1 MDAIGLGGD
10 KDMLMAQL
18 FFSNALILPMG
29 FSFLPSV
36 QSTTHPLKPLCLSP
50 TNLLKHCTLILF
62 FRPPHL
68 QNMVLTR
75 SKSNKGAEASSPKA
89 PAPAPKTTPTKRKS
103 NVAATPAAK
112 VAKTDAP
119 SGVKNGTAPSASA
132 SASVTVAEEPLTK
145 ETNEAPVGSLEPTTA
160 AALPSAPITSE
171 PLTAPAPVDVPVVAP
186 IDVPVVAP
194 VEPVAASSEEP
205 SIQKSL
211 RPYDLVISDIEG
223 TTTPIVFVKENLFP
237 YVTSKLAEFLK
248 RNWSSEEMRAN
259 IEALRVQA
267 EKDVAEGLSEAV
279 AIAKES
285 SEVYVSS
292 CSNGLTTEKVQE
304 DVIASIEWQMKADRK
319 IGALKAFQGYM
330 WKEGYS
336 NGDLKGALYEDVVPA
351 FDQWKAEGKKL
362 YIYSSGSVPAQKL
375 LFGHSEKGDLLH
387 YFSGHYDTTIGQKI
401 ETESYSK
408 IATDIGINPERAL
421 FLSDNIHEINAAKK
435 AGIQAVVVDRPGND
449 PLSEKDRTSNI
460 VVKSFSDIPKPV

>member
-1 MDAIGLGGD
+1 
-10 KDMLMAQL
+10 
-18 FFSNALILPMG
+18 
-29 FSFLPSV
+29 
-36 QSTTHPLKPLCLSP
+36 
-50 TNLLKHCTLILF
+50 
-62 FRPPHL
+62 
-68 QNMVLTR
+68 MVLTR
-75 SKSNKGAEASSPKA
+75 SKSNKSADASTPKA
-89 PAPAPKTTPTKRKS
+89 PAPAPKTTPAKRKS
-103 NVAATPAAK
+103 NVAANPAAK

-119 SGVKNGTAPSASA
+119 SGAKNGTTPSASA
-132 SASVTVAEEPLTK
+132 SASVAEEPLTK
-145 ETNEAPVGSLEPTTA
+145 ETNAATVEPLEPTTA
-160 AALPSAPITSE
+160 AALPSVPITSE
-171 PLTAPAPVDVPVVAP
+171 PLTTPAPVDVPVVA
-186 IDVPVVAP
+186 PVVAP
-194 VEPVAASSEEP
+194 VEPVAASLEEP
-205 SIQKSL
+205 EPVAASLEEPNIQKSL

-248 RNWSSEEMRAN
+248 RNWSSEEMKAN

-285 SEVYVSS
+285 SEV
-292 CSNGLTTEKVQE
+292 TAEKVQE
-304 DVIASIEWQMKADRK
+304 DVIASIAWQMRADRK

-401 ETESYSK
+401 EAESYSK
-408 IATDIGINPERAL
+408 IATDIGVNPERAL

-460 VVKSFSDIPKPV
+460 VIKSFSDIPKPV